1 MLTINHFKITA
12 IKCLCIYTLLL
23 SQIAL
28 AEHAQPTIKLGMST
42 ALTGPAKQ
50 IGEQLA
56 LGSNIYFNK
65 INKEN
70 GINGHYI
77 HGFELNIRH
86 SVCPV
91 LILFFPRI
99 FYL

>member
-1 MLTINHFKITA
+1 
-12 IKCLCIYTLLL
+12 
-23 SQIAL
+23 
-28 AEHAQPTIKLGMST
+28 MST

-70 GINGHYI
+70 GINGQSI
-77 HGFELNIRH
+77 D
-86 SVCPV
+86 
-91 LILFFPRI
+91 LILADDG
-99 FYL
+99 